1 MTGSG
6 GLYLKGYCHCCN
18 KIKSLPYTPQ
28 QLEVEGEGIKKFFK
42 NVWNKALKPAGT
54 HVGKNI
60 IKDPVRALQIASQLG
75 ASAASKNPTAIMN
88 AGMQAGRFGI
98 SGRGMISGGKLV
110 TLTDEY
116 GGNGLYLK
124 VR

>member
-1 MTGSG
+1 M
-6 GLYLKGYCHCCN
+6 
-18 KIKSLPYTPQ
+18 
-28 QLEVEGEGIKKFFK
+28 LE
-42 NVWNKALKPAGT
+42 
-54 HVGKNI
+54 KNI
-60 IKDPVRALQIASQLG
+60 LKNPSRALQIASQLG

-98 SGRGMISGGKLV
+98 SGRGITGEKLV